1 VLGRRSV
8 AVAVVVAVAVAVAFV
23 RGRRASAGGEC
34 GYREDCQEEEEEEER
49 GVIGRRCGCCHYCV
63 QLLAKRAERYA
74 G

>member
-8 AVAVVVAVAVAVAFV
+8 AVAVGVAFV

-49 GVIGRRCGCCHYCV
+49 GVLGRCGCCHYYCV